1 LDGKKIRLRG
11 SSQLAEWEIRN
22 RLKET
27 GQTFPNQLKKP
38 TNRPTFKWICQSF
51 MNITV
56 VSVITDRQEIKQI
69 ANLKDLQI
77 KVIKLLGEEYE
88 KYYF

>member
-1 LDGKKIRLRG
+1 
-11 SSQLAEWEIRN
+11 
-22 RLKET
+22 
-27 GQTFPNQLKKP
+27 LKKEYLNTYECSKNEVYTKHL
-38 TNRPTFKWICQSF
+38 TNP
-51 MNITV
+51 NITV
-56 VSVITDRQEIKQI
+56 VSVITDRQETKQI

>member
-1 LDGKKIRLRG
+1 
-11 SSQLAEWEIRN
+11 
-22 RLKET
+22 
-27 GQTFPNQLKKP
+27 
-38 TNRPTFKWICQSF
+38 

-56 VSVITDRQEIKQI
+56 VSVVTDRQEIKQI